1 MRGGRILCS
10 VRLTSRF
17 SQKGRTLPSPL
28 TTTPQLASFSSCV
41 RRCLALPWVSVAGPK
56 LRLESLNRD
65 EAFQRF
71 TVQKLG
77 AGTRAWLVVD
87 DRGRDTSCLVPPG
100 GRGGH
105 PSPAPTER
113 SVQFY
118 RTTLFRSWFT
128 ALWLELAAPHKG
140 DAAWVAA
147 KGTVP

>member
-1 MRGGRILCS
+1 MVL
-10 VRLTSRF
+10 
-17 SQKGRTLPSPL
+17 SQPTGSEKGANIVMESIALKTTLGQDQSDP
-28 TTTPQLASFSSCV
+28 
-41 RRCLALPWVSVAGPK
+41 
-56 LRLESLNRD
+56 
-65 EAFQRF
+65 
-71 TVQKLG
+71 
-77 AGTRAWLVVD
+77 
-87 DRGRDTSCLVPPG
+87 GRDITRVIPPG

>member
-1 MRGGRILCS
+1 MPVARGLQCAL
-10 VRLTSRF
+10 V
-17 SQKGRTLPSPL
+17 LPS
-28 TTTPQLASFSSCV
+28 V
-41 RRCLALPWVSVAGPK
+41 VRCLRTGLT
-56 LRLESLNRD
+56 LR
-65 EAFQRF
+65 
-71 TVQKLG
+71 
-77 AGTRAWLVVD
+77 
-87 DRGRDTSCLVPPG
+87 RGRDTDCSVPPG